1 MFEQQ
6 IEKTIT
12 LLADRTIGSSNS
24 IKLRRILDSNIPE
37 SFKTFFQ
44 SDVDEWLRTE
54 HERIFH
60 STHFDYTDE
69 TLHTL
74 IRELNAQSKMHAIY
88 QRDEFQKTLERGVK
102 LLFNYTCRPQWTL
115 VKFIFDEIQSKK
127 IDEILKEMNF
137 FSDYNY
143 YKTILEKYFSKRN
156 ITEFPVSKFD
166 ELLHLIDQE
175 VIKNYNSHQMA
186 EITSPIYHLFNI
198 DSDMESAWV
207 PVEAL
212 TIFYDDKG
220 NNAIVER
227 LQHERDVKGRS
238 TITLHEL
245 TVLISE
251 VEFAVG
257 VEISELVNL
266 HLAGR
271 APAQQK
277 FDFSDLQRKS
287 GEEIEQLVHDELMP
301 EQYTPSLTEVLKEEG
316 IAELPEEVKSDSIFD
331 VPEFKDSDL
340 EILPDEDISTLGH
353 LPPSQKEDKKS
364 ELLDEFKFDKLD
376 EKTEAFEPEE
386 FKLDDALLNLKDT
399 GDDSI
404 PDLSIEFEKAY
415 SEEKDNV
422 TKDIDREFDTTDKKR
437 DEKIPDFTF
446 EAPKDEVPKIEFEE
460 ESEPILQQ
468 RTAAP
473 PTIPMEPAAV
483 IAKFGDLQQLISSS
497 DKKKYMKKIFSR
509 NEERYAQAIDILN
522 SKSTWKEASEY
533 IDEIFLTNDVDM
545 YSRVAVH
552 FTDEI
557 YKRYLPKK

>member
-6 IEKTIT
+6 IDKTIT
-12 LLADRTIGSSNS
+12 LLTERTIESKNS
-24 IKLRRILDSNIPE
+24 IKLQQILDSNIPE

-54 HERIFH
+54 YERIFH

-88 QRDEFQKTLERGVK
+88 QRDEFLKTLERGVK

-115 VKFIFDEIQSKK
+115 VKFIFDESQSKK

-137 FSDYNY
+137 FSDYYY

-186 EITSPIYHLFNI
+186 EITRPIYHLFNI

-301 EQYTPSLTEVLKEEG
+301 EQYTPSLTEVFKEEE
-316 IAELPEEVKSDSIFD
+316 IAGLPEEVKSDSIFD

-340 EILPDEDISTLGH
+340 EILPDEDLSTPGL
-353 LPPSQKEDKKS
+353 LPPSHNEDKKS
-364 ELLDEFKFDKLD
+364 EL
-376 EKTEAFEPEE
+376 
-386 FKLDDALLNLKDT
+386 
-399 GDDSI
+399 
-404 PDLSIEFEKAY
+404 
-415 SEEKDNV
+415 
-422 TKDIDREFDTTDKKR
+422 
-437 DEKIPDFTF
+437 
-446 EAPKDEVPKIEFEE
+446 
-460 ESEPILQQ
+460 
-468 RTAAP
+468 
-473 PTIPMEPAAV
+473 
-483 IAKFGDLQQLISSS
+483 
-497 DKKKYMKKIFSR
+497 
-509 NEERYAQAIDILN
+509 
-522 SKSTWKEASEY
+522 
-533 IDEIFLTNDVDM
+533 
-545 YSRVAVH
+545 
-552 FTDEI
+552 
-557 YKRYLPKK
+557 